1 MHKLISF
8 NNSTSDIQLEAEAT
22 RNESVLML
30 IHKINDPKYRL
41 HLPAAFSLSENEIQR
56 EDGLWND
63 TCFEMFLRP
72 EGENSYYEFNFS
84 LKPAWNQY
92 FFNSYR
98 QPQPPKRCNDFSLKK
113 LNWDGQNLKV
123 ELSGINLGKNYQVS
137 LTAVLKEKTGA
148 VHYMALRHAG
158 PEADFHHVESYI
170 LKLSY

>member
-1 MHKLISF
+1 MHKLIPF
-8 NNSTSDIQLEAEAT
+8 NNSTSDILLEAEAT
-22 RNESVLML
+22 RNQSTIHLHYL
-30 IHKINDPKYRL
+30 IQDPKNGL
-41 HLPAAFSLSENEIQR
+41 ALPAAFSLNENEIQR

-92 FFNSYR
+92 FFTSYR
-98 QPQPPKRCNDFSLKK
+98 QPQPPKPCNDFSLKK

-123 ELSGINLGKNYQVS
+123 ELSGINFNKSCEVS